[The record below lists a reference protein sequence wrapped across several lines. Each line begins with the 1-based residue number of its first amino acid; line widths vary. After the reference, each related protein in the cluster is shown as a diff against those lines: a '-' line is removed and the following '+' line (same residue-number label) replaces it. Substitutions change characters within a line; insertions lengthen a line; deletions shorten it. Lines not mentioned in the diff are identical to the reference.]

1 MMKILFI
8 SHYSALYGANRS
20 LESLISYFKQQQGI
34 NVEVLLPSKGE
45 MYKRLQYNG
54 VKVHAFMFL
63 YEVLYVKLNIK
74 YLTLPFLW
82 LYDLLMF
89 PVLLSI
95 IKHINPDIIYSN
107 SSVDAFSIW
116 IAKILR
122 KKHVAHIREFM
133 FEDFGARF
141 LFGKKAKRWYL
152 LKSDKLICVSKAVAH
167 AVLGKLPHNA
177 KVIYNGVKEPQQI
190 RTVCELKPNFR
201 LGIVGN
207 IDISKQQD
215 LGIKCMSDIVKKY
228 PQATLHIVGDKNCP
242 YKNYLHKLVKELH
255 LENSVIF
262 EGFVK
267 DVDMIYNKFDILL
280 MCSRSEGF
288 GRVTIEAMLRKIP
301 VIGLDSGGTSELIE
315 EGITGFKFK
324 NSNEIINAITK
335 LITDKKLLLDIVTNA
350 HNVAIDKYSE
360 QRYVHD
366 VYDFVINQ

>member
-1 MMKILFI
+1 MKILFI

-20 LESLISYFKQQQGI
+20 LESLISYFKQQQI
-34 NVEVLLPSKGE
+34 EVEVLLPSKGE
-45 MYKRLQYNG
+45 MYKRLQHNG
-54 VKVHAFMFL
+54 VKTHAFMFL

-82 LYDLLMF
+82 LYDLFMF
-89 PVLLSI
+89 PFLLSI

-152 LKSDKLICVSKAVAH
+152 LKSDKLICVSKAVAD
-167 AVLGKLPHNA
+167 AVLGKLPQNA
-177 KVIYNGVKEPQQI
+177 KVIYNGVKEPKRI
-190 RTVCELKPNFR
+190 RKVCELKPNFR

-215 LGIKCMSDIVKKY
+215 LGIKYMADIVKKY

-267 DVDMIYNKFDILL
+267 DIDMIYNKFDILL

-288 GRVTIEAMLRKIP
+288 GRVTIEAILRKIP
-301 VIGLDSGGTSELIE
+301 VIGLDRGGTSELIE
-315 EGITGFKFK
+315 EGVTGFKFK
-324 NSNEIINAITK
+324 NSNEVINAITK